1 MFKVLGMYN
10 FGQWTKIMIQIRDF
24 RTLKV
29 EHDPGM
35 SESVIFERGNSNVFG
50 INCPPGWNRVN

>member
-1 MFKVLGMYN
+1 
-10 FGQWTKIMIQIRDF
+10 MIQIRDF

-35 SESVIFERGNSNVFG
+35 SESVIFERGNSNVVG
-50 INCPPGWNRVN
+50 INCPPGWNRVTETSNSRWANLWNSE